1 MKIIMSLLI
10 WLFCMGMTYLIG
22 DIALSSELSKYVQ
35 SADTTAVY
43 IVGSLVIVAFYVC
56 WYLLR
61 KDNRLYD
68 ILVPVCVLLIW
79 GLSRRKILFAGA
91 NGMLYSI
98 SKDLN
103 RAYGMKSQLIDIE
116 YVSIEAVLEFVLFV
130 VAVAA
135 FFAIYMIYRCNSL
148 LIAMGAAFLMVT
160 FGAVLD
166 IRVSPV
172 GIVLTVVSVIAL
184 RYVMARQGM
193 HVSLMINILLP
204 ILCLCASM
212 LVALFTY
219 EWLYDRS
226 VGARGAI
233 LEFADSVEA
242 FVTGDLGKGY
252 SKYYKIDDTE
262 VNPSDEVVNE
272 IYRDEKPDGNLYVTA
287 RSYVTYE
294 GGTWKG
300 RDSGYEPDNKVYTTY
315 DESIFAVLHR
325 DVADMAEGQN
335 VFSNELS
342 DSIVQYIRS
351 HINYTISPGAYRE
364 AEDPVVYALYEGH
377 EGYCIHF
384 ATAAAI
390 AFRCV
395 DIPSKYNVGYV
406 VPSTAW
412 KIQSDGTYKAEV
424 LDKYSHAWTIVY
436 DIGKD
441 EWVIVDATPL
451 ADRSDILDIP
461 PEPEITD
468 ADTQMPSTE
477 ETTTEI
483 YTEQT
488 TEQEEIQTEETT
500 SSENITD
507 SQNDTE
513 TPGGTATSGDN
524 SDGNTDP
531 GSHGGSGVV
540 NRRFA
545 GTIIIAVA
553 IVLLCA
559 LAVSLRRRIIVSRRR
574 IKMKDRNRIKAIYEI
589 SSAIYEMLRYAGFR
603 DDTIVDDS
611 CYAEEVSRQFKF
623 ITGNEFKQFI
633 SCVQAAIYGDVIPDD
648 DQMRA
653 AGRMY
658 NKVRAYTYW
667 SLSTRGRI
675 VWKYVRCYDVASHK
689 KNKHVRKE

>member
-10 WLFCMGMTYLIG
+10 WLFCMGMTYLVG

-35 SADTTAVY
+35 SANTTAVY
-43 IVGSLVIVAFYVC
+43 IVGSLVIVAFYAC

-61 KDNRLYD
+61 KENGLYD

-91 NGMLYSI
+91 KGMLYSI

-135 FFAIYMIYRCNSL
+135 FFTVYMIYRCNSL
-148 LIAMGAAFLMVT
+148 LIAMGAAFLLVT
-160 FGAVLD
+160 CGAVLD
-166 IRVSPV
+166 IRTSPV

-193 HVSLMINILLP
+193 HMSVVINILCP

-219 EWLYDRS
+219 EWFYDRS

-272 IYRDEKPDGNLYVTA
+272 IFRDEKPDGNLYVTA

-294 GGTWKG
+294 DGTWKG
-300 RDSGYEPDNKVYTTY
+300 RDAGYEPDNKVYTTY
-315 DESIFAVLHR
+315 DESTFVVLHK
-325 DVADMAEGQN
+325 DIADMAEGRK
-335 VFSNELS
+335 VFSNALS

-351 HINYTISPGAYRE
+351 HINYTISPGAYRDG
-364 AEDPVVYALYEGH
+364 EDPVVYALYEGH

-395 DIPSKYNVGYV
+395 DVPSKYNVGYV

-424 LDKYSHAWTIVY
+424 LDKYSHAWTTVY
-436 DIGKD
+436 DVEKD

-451 ADRSDILDIP
+451 ADRSDVLDIP

-468 ADTQMPSTE
+468 ADTQTPSTE
-477 ETTTEI
+477 EITTET

-488 TEQEEIQTEETT
+488 TEQEVTQTEEAT
-500 SSENITD
+500 SSESTTV
-507 SQNDTE
+507 SQQDTE
-513 TPGGTATSGDN
+513 TPDVTDQSGN
-524 SDGNTDP
+524 NGDGHADP
-531 GSHGGSGVV
+531 GSQDGSGVV
-540 NRRFA
+540 NSRFA
-545 GTIIIAVA
+545 GTIIIAAAVL
-553 IVLLCA
+553 LLCA
-559 LAVSLRRRIIVSRRR
+559 LAVSVRRRIIVSRRR
-574 IKMKDRNRIKAIYEI
+574 RKLKDRNRIKAIYEI
-589 SSAIYEMLRYAGFR
+589 SVAIYDMLRYAGLC
-603 DDTIVDDS
+603 DDAIADDG
-611 CYAEEVSRQFKF
+611 CYAKEVSEQFKF
-623 ITGNEFKQFI
+623 IKGNEFTKFI
-633 SCVQAAIYGDVIPDD
+633 SCVQAAVYGDVIPDD

-667 SLSTRGRI
+667 SLSTRDRI
-675 VWKYVRCYDVASHK
+675 VWKYIRCYDVASHK